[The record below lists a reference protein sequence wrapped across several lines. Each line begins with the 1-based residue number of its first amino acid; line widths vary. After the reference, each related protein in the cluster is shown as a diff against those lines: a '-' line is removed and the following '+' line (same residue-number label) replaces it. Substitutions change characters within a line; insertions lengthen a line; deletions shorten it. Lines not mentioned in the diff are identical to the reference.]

1 MLDIAS
7 IEIFV
12 NLSFS
17 EILKFTVNDGNYKY
31 ILSILD
37 IIRIELLSVLQ
48 YIIFSKSLKI
58 LPCLQVGKQEATLP
72 I

>member
-1 MLDIAS
+1 MYS
-7 IEIFV
+7 II
-12 NLSFS
+12 
-17 EILKFTVNDGNYKY
+17 Y
-31 ILSILD
+31 IYIKID

-48 YIIFSKSLKI
+48 YTIFSKSLKI